1 MKKYS
6 DVLAEQ
12 AAKHTPMTAEDLKG
26 WDEWEQRLADLDGS
40 SSRKKLIDEIKYL
53 RSVLAECY
61 MWMGRRVTSGS
72 ITEKYRWSMAEAHRI
87 HRENKEM
94 EQ

>member
-12 AAKHTPMTAEDLKG
+12 AAKHTPMTAEDLNAWSEDTHG
-26 WDEWEQRLADLDGS
+26 PIHLL
-40 SSRKKLIDEIKYL
+40 DEIMYL

-61 MWMGRRVTSGS
+61 MWMGRRPQTPLPK
-72 ITEKYRWSMAEAHRI
+72 KYQWAIREAYRI
-87 HRENKEM
+87 YM
-94 EQ
+94 EDRK

>member
-12 AAKHTPMTAEDLKG
+12 AAKHKPMTIEDLNAWSEDTHG
-26 WDEWEQRLADLDGS
+26 PRHLL
-40 SSRKKLIDEIKYL
+40 DEILYL

-61 MWMGRRVTSGS
+61 MWMGRRVTSGR

-87 HRENKEM
+87 HRENKGMKE
-94 EQ
+94 